1 MSNKIISDYR
11 SEALQGTIKLVD
23 NKGNAKIFI
32 ASKPIMVSN
41 QWIPQ
46 AKMPVKGDLIT
57 IEDKQYRVLK
67 ITNTIAEVLAMYN
80 AATSQIF
87 GSNNTYENSDLDK
100 FCNNTFYNTLSSNIQ
115 NAIVEKTFV
124 QDSWHY
130 SYGATEPQINKYVG
144 TMNSGGDYDV
154 LLRSVTYGNSI
165 SRKCYS
171 LSVQDVI
178 DYLDVTTE
186 MTITDTT
193 LTSKNLWKMFW
204 NNDISHANNNIFLRS
219 ADSASETIKVMII
232 FGNGY
237 VTNNSCDAKN
247 IYRPAFQIDL
257 SKIEFVKN

>member
-11 SEALQGTIKLVD
+11 SEALQGTIKLID
-23 NKGNAKIFI
+23 NKGNEKIFI

-46 AKMPVKGDLIT
+46 SNMPVKGDLIT

-67 ITNTIAEVLAMYN
+67 INKSVAEVLAMYD
-80 AATSQIF
+80 AETSQIF
-87 GSNNTYENSDLDK
+87 GSTNTYENSNLDTY
-100 FCNNTFYNTLSSNIQ
+100 CNNTFYNSLSSDIQ

-130 SYGATEPQINKYVG
+130 SYGATSPQINKYVG
-144 TMNSGGDYDV
+144 VIDNSNGNYDI
-154 LLRSVTYGNSI
+154 LLKSVEYGNSI

-186 MTITDTT
+186 MTTTDTT

-219 ADSASETIKVMII
+219 ADSTTPKVIII

-237 VTNNSCDAKN
+237 MTNNSCDAKN
-247 IYRPAFQIDL
+247 IYRAAFQIDL

>member
-1 MSNKIISDYR
+1 MSHKIISDYR
-11 SEALQGTIKLVD
+11 SEALQGSIKLID
-23 NKGNAKIFI
+23 NKGNEKIFI

-67 ITNTIAEVLAMYN
+67 INDTVAEVLAMYD

-87 GSNNTYENSDLDK
+87 GSNNTYENSNLDTY
-100 FCNNTFYNTLSSNIQ
+100 CNNTFYNSLSSNIQ

-124 QDSWHY
+124 QDSWRY
-130 SYGATEPQINKYVG
+130 SYGATPPQIDKYVG
-144 TMNSGGDYDV
+144 VIASGGNYD
-154 LLRSVTYGNSI
+154 LLLKSVAYGNSI

-171 LSVQDVI
+171 LSVQDII

-186 MTITDTT
+186 MTTTDTT
-193 LTSKNLWKMFW
+193 LTSKNLWKMLW

-219 ADSASETIKVMII
+219 ADSTTSTTKVMVI
-232 FGNGY
+232 FGAGY

-247 IYRPAFQIDL
+247 IYRTVFQIDL